1 MTDSDDRE
9 AFALLRRLSL
19 RGAVIRATADGGY
32 RLQHASSGEGPQ
44 VNPAVVSDLVSR
56 GLVAPAGDGA
66 ILMSAAG
73 RSALRRRLAGGL
85 REDFAAQHRS
95 LVAASI
101 DDGAVRHTVTINAD
115 ESPLAWLRRRK
126 GRDGRPMLDAAQ
138 FQAGERLRADFTRGQ
153 LAPRITAN
161 WDAAVASGRR
171 SGDGRGVAEL
181 TDAALAARRRVEKA
195 LAVVGPEFGGP
206 LLDFCCFLKGI
217 EEIERDRGWP
227 ARSAKLVLRLALDSL
242 ARHYGIAAKVTAPD
256 RAGRLRHWGTDD
268 YRPSISGEVTPAS
281 GRPARRP

>member
-1 MTDSDDRE
+1 MTGPDDRE
-9 AFALLRRLSL
+9 GFALLRRLSL
-19 RGAVIRATADGGY
+19 RGAVIRATGDGGY
-32 RLQHASSGEGPQ
+32 RLQHASSGQGPP
-44 VNPAVVSDLVSR
+44 VNPALVSDLLSR
-56 GLVAPAGDGA
+56 GLVAPADDGA

-95 LVAASI
+95 LVGASI
-101 DDGAVRHTVTINAD
+101 DDGAIRQAVTINAD

-126 GRDGRPMLDAAQ
+126 GRDGKPMLDAAQ

-153 LAPRITAN
+153 LTPRITAN
-161 WDAAVASGRR
+161 WDAAVASRR
-171 SGDGRGVAEL
+171 RGGDGRGVAEL
-181 TDAALAARRRVEKA
+181 TEAVLAARLRVEKA
-195 LAVVGPEFGGP
+195 IATVGPELSGL

-217 EEIERDRGWP
+217 EEIERERRWP

-242 ARHYGIAAKVTAPD
+242 ARHYGIAATATAPN

-268 YRPSISGEVTPAS
+268 YRPSISGEVTPAT
-281 GRPARRP
+281 GQPARRT